1 MLVTVSYN
9 SDFLE
14 NYLQLTVIYLQ
25 QRRYLHIRIS
35 FKITFTPASITF
47 K

>member
-14 NYLQLTVIYLQ
+14 NYLQLTVIYLE

-35 FKITFTPASITF
+35 FKITFTSASITF